1 MAGPTQGGDGFG
13 LGRGGGWYRR
23 RLERDFGMRSVP
35 FPGRR
40 PTRRGRAATT
50 NDRTPTEGSLAEVE
64 AALPSPVPLQSP
76 FGQTEASLAEVEAT
90 VPPSVPLRSPLAPTG
105 RIAATVAL
113 AICLG
118 LAGCAGGGS
127 ERPTAT
133 TAAEPLGSRPLVP
146 RTQSQFKGDLD
157 ALRGRVV
164 VVNFWASWCL
174 PCREEMPA
182 LERVSQDYTD
192 AGKPV
197 TVIGVDAS
205 DVRSAAARFLD
216 EVGVSYPTVYDQ
228 QGLRGGVAASWSVTG
243 LPQTWFV
250 ARDGSRAGRI
260 GGRLTIDDLR
270 SRVDEL
276 LAEP

>member
-1 MAGPTQGGDGFG
+1 MVGPTQGGDGFG

-23 RLERDFGMRSVP
+23 RLERDLGIREVP
-35 FPGRR
+35 FRRRR
-40 PTRRGRAATT
+40 PARPGRAATT

-64 AALPSPVPLQSP
+64 ATLPPPVPLQSP
-76 FGQTEASLAEVEAT
+76 
-90 VPPSVPLRSPLAPTG
+90 LAPAG
-105 RIAATVAL
+105 RLAATVAL
-113 AICLG
+113 LACLLLG
-118 LAGCAGGGS
+118 GCGGDGPGDA
-127 ERPTAT
+127 RAAA
-133 TAAEPLGSRPLVP
+133 AAEPLGSKPLVA
-146 RTQSQFKGDLD
+146 RNASQFQRDLEG
-157 ALRGRVV
+157 LRGRVV
-164 VVNFWASWCL
+164 VVNFWASWCV

-182 LERVSQDYTD
+182 LEQVSRGYAE

-205 DVRSAAARFLD
+205 DVRSEAARFLA
-216 EVGVSYPTVYDQ
+216 EVGVTYPTVYDQ

-260 GGRLTIDDLR
+260 AGRLRVDDVR

-276 LAEP
+276 LAGP